1 MPSQAVDA
9 IVLGAGIVGV
19 SAALALQARGR
30 TVAIVDRLGEA
41 AGETSYGNT
50 GIVQT
55 EAIFPYL
62 FPREPAEIAL
72 AALNRNPQ
80 AHIRYGAL
88 PAIAPALWR
97 YFRASN
103 DAVKNETARAM
114 APFLGAAAAEHVRLA
129 EAAGARPLL
138 RATGWIKAYRTAR
151 GEDEVHEEAEELKP
165 YGIVPTLLDRA
176 ALDGARAACRGGRA
190 RRGAFPR
197 SADDAEP
204 AGADARLC
212 RAVRQPRRSDG
223 DGRRA
228 ESRTLA
234 RRVDGD
240 DQFRSRLRPRRCHR
254 ARGMVRRPCPLARAS
269 PAVLRQARLP
279 HALRGARRRR
289 RSTGRC
295 SISRRAMC

>member
-1 MPSQAVDA
+1 MPSQTIDA

-80 AHIRYGAL
+80 AHIRYGSL

-114 APFLGAAAAEHVRLA
+114 APLVGGAAAEHVKLA
-129 EAAGARPLL
+129 EAAGAGALL
-138 RATGWIKAYRTAR
+138 RATGWIKAFRTAR

-176 ALDGARAACRGGRA
+176 ALAALEPNVGAA
-190 RRGAFPR
+190 
-197 SADDAEP
+197 
-204 AGADARLC
+204 
-212 RAVRQPRRSDG
+212 
-223 DGRRA
+223 
-228 ESRTLA
+228 
-234 RRVDGD
+234 
-240 DQFRSRLRPRRCHR
+240 
-254 ARGMVRRPCPLARAS
+254 
-269 PAVLRQARLP
+269 
-279 HALRGARRRR
+279 GARRSAFHRPADHARTRR
-289 RSTGRC
+289 R
-295 SISRRAMC
+295 